1 MNAIVE
7 WLALHEAADLTFNDI
22 TSRVSDEITELLGGE
37 SDDRWI
43 WIKDITDE
51 WCVYEDCGAGS
62 PNPGCY
68 RVGYT
73 LDDDGQVTIAGPAVA
88 VVATTTYTPEP
99 AEPAPVTLEIA
110 SDEAER
116 ELVGDTIELLE
127 SVVRTDGTVPIKII
141 QPGWGTS
148 GYYSADVIKES
159 GPQAFPAG
167 TQDFWDHP
175 TITEASDRPERSL
188 RDLAGVLATD
198 AYWNESGPA
207 GPGLYG
213 DVKVFADYQPALEEL
228 APHIGVSI
236 RALGKAHLGEAE
248 GERGLIIDEI
258 VSAKSVDFV
267 TTAGAGG
274 EVLDLFEAVRSPR
287 KTKPKEAD
295 MATDAELREARQ
307 AHEKTNTELSEAR
320 ALGEL
325 AAAERDRLREVH
337 VLREARDAVTAE
349 LGDEKYKTLPD
360 VTKTRLTESLAKAA
374 PIKDGTL
381 DKDKLATNVE
391 EAAKAEVAYLASILG
406 SGRVRGV
413 GDTLDIGES
422 DTAATDAKLDSAFA
436 DLGLSE
442 SSRKVAVAGR

>member
-1 MNAIVE
+1 MELSEYI
-7 WLALHEAADLTFNDI
+7 ALHEADLTFNDR
-22 TSRVSDEITELLGGE
+22 TDRVRDELREILGGDWADRYLWIRDI
-37 SDDRWI
+37 SDTWA
-43 WIKDITDE
+43 
-51 WCVYEDCGAGS
+51 VYEDSGET
-62 PNPGCY
+62 NTPGLF

-73 LDDDGQVTIAGPAVA
+73 IDDAGTCTIVGPAVA
-88 VVATTTYTPEP
+88 VEPVTTYTPAPED
-99 AEPAPVTLEIA
+99 PAPTILEIEP
-110 SDEAER
+110 DEAER

-141 QPGWGTS
+141 APGWGTS

-175 TITEASDRPERSL
+175 TVTEASDRPERSL

-198 AYWNESGPA
+198 AYWNESGPK

-236 RALGKAHLGEAE
+236 RATGKAHLGEAE

-258 VSAKSVDFV
+258 VAAKSVDFV
-267 TTAGAGG
+267 TVAGAGG

-307 AHEKTNTELSEAR
+307 AHEKATTELEEAR
-320 ALGEL
+320 ALGAW
-325 AAAERDRLREVH
+325 AAAERDRDREVLA
-337 VLREARDAVTAE
+337 LREARDIVTAE
-349 LGDEKYKTLPD
+349 LADDKHKALPD
-360 VTKTRLTESLAKAA
+360 VMKARLTESLATN
-374 PIKDGTL
+374 PPVKDGTI
-381 DKDKLATNVE
+381 DKDALVVRVS
-391 EAAKAEVAYLASILG
+391 EAVKAEVEYLASITG

-413 GDTLDIGES
+413 GDTVDVDEA
-422 DTAATDAKLDSAFA
+422 DTTETDAKLASAFA

-442 SSRKVAVAGR
+442 SGQKVAAAGRA